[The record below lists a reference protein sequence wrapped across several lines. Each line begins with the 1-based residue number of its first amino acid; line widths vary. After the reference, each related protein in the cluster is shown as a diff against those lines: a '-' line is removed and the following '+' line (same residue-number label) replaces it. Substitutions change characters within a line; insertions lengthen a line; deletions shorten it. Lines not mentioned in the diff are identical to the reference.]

1 MLISFETTPPF
12 ELDYF
17 IQKHGPRRKRR
28 LSYYKE
34 TLQMLLVAASDLVEP
49 AAIIHTFTPA
59 ELPQISPYLPS
70 AEKITLAVC
79 SIGAKLDAEAS
90 ARFQDEP
97 LEGLML
103 DQIGAEWISSIAR
116 ELYGRLRQQTQANGL
131 KVSPSYRPGI
141 GKWPLSLQKE
151 IGRQLPLDSIGIS
164 LNDSFIMIPAK
175 SISMIVAQGSQLP
188 RSKFA
193 PIPNNSQS

>member
-1 MLISFETTPPF
+1 MIISFEATPPF

-28 LSYYKE
+28 LTYYTK
-34 TLQMLLVAASDLVEP
+34 TLQTLLIEAAGLVEP
-49 AAIIHTFTPA
+49 TAVINTFTPA

-79 SIGAKLDAEAS
+79 SIGAKLDAEAA

-97 LEGLML
+97 LEGMLL

-116 ELYGRLRQQTQANGL
+116 ELYGRLRQQAQANDL
-131 KVSPSYRPGI
+131 KTSPSYRPGI
-141 GKWPLSLQKE
+141 GKWPLALQKE
-151 IGRQLPLDSIGIS
+151 IGRYLPLDSIGIS
-164 LNDSFIMIPAK
+164 LNDSCTMLPAK
-175 SISMIVAQGSQLP
+175 SISMIVAQGNQLT

-193 PIPNNSQS
+193 PVAKASQS